1 MTEGAA
7 GPESIGVVAYEMEG
21 AAGGVGRYVE
31 ELLTALR
38 GTSRARGW
46 RLRLFFKGD
55 PFDHPL
61 WAAGEAGGCSC
72 EAAFDRRPG
81 AHPILWEQFRLPHL
95 LRRRPV
101 DLLFSPG
108 YSLPRGFRG
117 PSLVTIHDL
126 SFEALPRDF
135 RWRERLRRRFL
146 ARRAARSATRVLT
159 DTGRTAAE
167 LRERYGVPED
177 RIAVAPLGVSPR
189 FSRAR
194 RAASR
199 GDAGRSEALARLGV
213 RRPYLLV
220 LGAILPRRR
229 LDLVLAGLARLPR
242 GPAGPSAE
250 VGETATDAGGAATD
264 AGGPAAG
271 ELQLVVAGSNRLPR
285 RGDLAR
291 MIRSSGCAER
301 VNRVG
306 YVPDD
311 ALPELYAGAAGTVYV
326 SEYEGYGLP
335 PLESL
340 AAGAPALVAD
350 APALLELWPD
360 YPLRCE
366 RLDLDAVTDGL
377 RRLLFDREARAA
389 ASAEGAE
396 RVRRLTWA
404 RAAET
409 FALEVETAW
418 RAAGGRSP

>member
-21 AAGGVGRYVE
+21 APTGVGRYLE

-38 GTSRARGW
+38 GTPRARGW
-46 RLRLFFKGD
+46 RLRLFFKGQ
-55 PFDHPL
+55 PFEHPL
-61 WAAGEAGGCSC
+61 WTGEAPGGCAC
-72 EAAFDRRPG
+72 EAVFDRRPG
-81 AHPILWEQFRLPHL
+81 AHPILWEQFRLPRL

-135 RWRERLRRRFL
+135 RWRERLRRRWL
-146 ARRAARSATRVLT
+146 ARAAARSATRVLT
-159 DTGRTAAE
+159 DTGRTGGE
-167 LRERYGVPED
+167 LRARYGVPEE

-189 FSRAR
+189 FARAR

-199 GDAGRSEALARLGV
+199 GDAGPSDALAGLGV

-242 GPAGPSAE
+242 GPAGPPAE
-250 VGETATDAGGAATD
+250 AGGTATDAGGSV
-264 AGGPAAG
+264 AG
-271 ELQLVVAGSNRLPR
+271 ELRLVVAGSNRLPR
-285 RGDLAR
+285 RDDLDR

-340 AAGAPALVAD
+340 AAGVPALVAD

-404 RAAET
+404 RAAEA